1 MQLMTA
7 ALAVTYL
14 VTAPIIAYAIFSRL
28 AWRGRAS
35 WVLIGVGFML
45 LALIPQVITQGIPIL
60 IVLLTH
66 IREVMIGGV
75 SSITDLVLGLIKS
88 SFYLMAIYMG
98 LMAGIF
104 QEAFRYLAIR
114 DREPGSAPYI
124 GYGFALVDLAFTI
137 MSLVLPLLI
146 PTSVNPG
153 IEYANVISTIGLV
166 GIAVQPIV
174 SILFHLGSSMV
185 LKTYQALN
193 KGFRGL
199 ILMVLAHAYM
209 NSFTWYMDNAVALA
223 IINSSLIMPPLS
235 TVYFTSVVS
244 LSAFIFIIGF
254 RAFNYVIH
262 RAHFN

>member
-193 KGFRGL
+193 KGFRGVDSHGISPCLHEFIYLVHGQRGRPRHHQL
-199 ILMVLAHAYM
+199 IT
-209 NSFTWYMDNAVALA
+209 NNA
-223 IINSSLIMPPLS
+223 PPIHGL
-235 TVYFTSVVS
+235 
-244 LSAFIFIIGF
+244 LHLRGFIIGVHLHHWF
-254 RAFNYVIH
+254 
-262 RAHFN
+262 